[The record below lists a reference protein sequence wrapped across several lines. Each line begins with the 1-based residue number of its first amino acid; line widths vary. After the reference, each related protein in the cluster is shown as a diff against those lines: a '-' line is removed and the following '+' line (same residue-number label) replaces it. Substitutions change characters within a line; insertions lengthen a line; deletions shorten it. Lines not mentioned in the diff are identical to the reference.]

1 MHKHN
6 KTQNCKNP
14 KVQYFKKHW
23 HAKNQKHKNTK
34 NTKHTKTEN
43 TKNTTMLK
51 NTKMLKPNKTRN
63 NKLATQNLKSEQ
75 CIKY

>member
-1 MHKHN
+1 MHKHK
-6 KTQNCKNP
+6 KTQNRETA
-14 KVQYFKKHW
+14 KVQESKIIVMQKQ
-23 HAKNQKHKNTK
+23 QKHKNTK